1 MKNKKKKN
9 IKINKKYLI
18 IFIIAVLLLLGIF
31 LLFKGPNVGK
41 IKNGKVEYIDR
52 IENVTYYKKKD
63 MVLIEFKNNQEL
75 IDNCVMTSELYKEF
89 KDSKSTYNK
98 LNVKEYS
105 RLRDISDKERYNLNK
120 ALQLKLVKESTS
132 YTEYFAMTCGFK
144 NKKQLMKYTDKVIKL
159 EHKVN

>member
-31 LLFKGPNVGK
+31 LLFKVPNVGK

-120 ALQLKLVKESTS
+120 DLQLKLVKESTS

-144 NKKQLMKYTDKVIKL
+144 NKKQLIKYTDKVIKL